1 MLLKAH
7 QQPREQKLW
16 EFDVWVTPSIVD
28 IRNTR
33 RFRIELARILSVL
46 DALSNGGHRALDPSR
61 FAGNLVDRVLERLD
75 TFQGPTTVADAISAA
90 EEFLVSLSALLFLV
104 TGKSDNN
111 HKCQFPIFLKNR
123 IGWTNLTG
131 VRYLR
136 KKWQVVADPIP
147 RVMDSEA
154 YMARVARLYA
164 VGQSEFSA
172 AIDTAIS
179 LRDLAAQL
187 LFEFVECLLADA
199 GSRDQLSAFLQHYSR
214 SRETGESPELMLTPL
229 VMFQVRG
236 SVAASGGHEP
246 EDLLRA
252 RLTDWGLVRGID
264 FNTTDVVLNVEAGTI
279 LEAEEATSP
288 EPSGKTKTRAYDFV
302 LPFRTPTWTPRIFIQ
317 SQFYAGDSGSVSH
330 KNVDQ
335 THSSRLSATALIARK
350 WPGSPTPRFLEYVD
364 GAGYAASLNGDL
376 KSLLSFSDTA
386 GFFQIRSAPIR
397 LRRELQQIGF
407 LTPLE
412 IAHAVLRSNGIAEEA
427 SGLLLGEG
435 YTTLEVDRVIASAV
449 DRDLLKWAANRE
461 RLVIANSLMPL
472 VRQYLILDL
481 IAREGRPFISLAGV
495 AGVALIPGYG
505 PHYGLPLSEL
515 EECVN
520 RHFAAVWPKSFMVD
534 LQALCTAG
542 FVVLR

>member
-7 QQPREQKLW
+7 EQALEQKLW

-28 IRNTR
+28 IRNTN

-61 FAGNLVDRVLERLD
+61 FAANLVDRVFERLD
-75 TFQGPTTVADAISAA
+75 AFPKPATVPDALVHAQ
-90 EEFLVSLSALLFLV
+90 EFLASLSALLFLV

-111 HKCQFPIFLKNR
+111 NKCQFPIFLRNH
-123 IGWTNLTG
+123 IGWTTLPG
-131 VRYLR
+131 VRWR
-136 KKWQVVADPIP
+136 KRKWEQADDPIP
-147 RVMDSEA
+147 RVLDSEA

-164 VGQSEFSA
+164 VGQSEFA
-172 AIDTAIS
+172 AASGSDVS
-179 LRDLAAQL
+179 PRDLAAQV
-187 LFEFVECLLADA
+187 LFQFVDCLLADA
-199 GSRDQLSAFLQHYSR
+199 ASREQLSAFLQHYSR
-214 SRETGESPELMLTPL
+214 ARETGEAPELMLVPL

-246 EDLLRA
+246 ENLLRA
-252 RLTDWGLVRGID
+252 RLTDWGLIRGVD
-264 FNTTDVVLNVEAGTI
+264 FNTTDVILNVEAGTI
-279 LEAEEATSP
+279 VEAEGESSQP
-288 EPSGKTKTRAYDFV
+288 PSGKTKTRAYDFV

-335 THSSRLSATALIARK
+335 THSSRLTATKLIAK
-350 WPGSPTPRFLEYVD
+350 AWPDSALPRFVEYVD
-364 GAGYAASLNGDL
+364 GAGYSSSLNGDL

-412 IAHAVLRSNGIAEEA
+412 IAHAVLRSNGVAKDA
-427 SGLLLGEG
+427 GSLLLQEG
-435 YTTLEVDRVIASAV
+435 YTVLEVDRVINSAV
-449 DRDLLKWAANRE
+449 DRGILEWSADSEQLM
-461 RLVIANSLMPL
+461 IDSSLMPL
-472 VRQYLILDL
+472 ARQYLILDL
-481 IAREGRPFISLAGV
+481 IAREGRPFTSLTGV
-495 AGVALIPGYG
+495 AGVALVPGYG
-505 PHYGLPLSEL
+505 PHYGLPLSAL
-515 EECVN
+515 EECIN

-542 FVVLR
+542 SVVLR

>member
-1 MLLKAH
+1 MLLKTH
-7 QQPREQKLW
+7 QQPLEQKLW
-16 EFDVWVTPSIVD
+16 EFDVWVTPSLVD
-28 IRNTR
+28 IRKTE
-33 RFRIELARILSVL
+33 RFRIELVRILSVL
-46 DALSNGGHRALDPSR
+46 DALSKSGQRALDQSR
-61 FAGNLVDRVLERLD
+61 FAANLVDRVFERLD
-75 TFQGPTTVADAISAA
+75 ARQRPATVADAVLTA

-123 IGWTNLTG
+123 IGWTSLAG

-136 KKWQVVADPIP
+136 KKWQIVVDPIP
-147 RVMDSEA
+147 KVMDSEA

-164 VGQSEFSA
+164 VGQSEFA
-172 AIDTAIS
+172 ASIDTAIS

-187 LFEFVECLLADA
+187 LFEFVDCLLTDIA
-199 GSRDQLSAFLQHYSR
+199 SRDQLSAFLQHYSR
-214 SRETGESPELMLTPL
+214 ARETGESPELMLTPL

-246 EDLLRA
+246 EELLRA

-279 LEAEEATSP
+279 LEADEVSTP
-288 EPSGKTKTRAYDFV
+288 EPGGKTKTRAYDFV

-335 THSSRLSATALIARK
+335 THSSRLTATAMIARK
-350 WPGSPTPRFLEYVD
+350 WPGSPLPRFLEYVD
-364 GAGYAASLNGDL
+364 GAGYSASLNGDL

-412 IAHAVLRSNGIAEEA
+412 IAHAVLRSNGIAEDA
-427 SGLLLGEG
+427 RKLLLQEG
-435 YTTLEVDRVIASAV
+435 YTMLEVDRVINFAV
-449 DRDLLKWAANRE
+449 DRGILKWSDDSTQLE
-461 RLVIANSLMPL
+461 IDSSLMPL
-472 VRQYLILDL
+472 ARQYLILDL
-481 IAREGRPFISLAGV
+481 IAREGRPFISLAGI

-505 PHYGLPLSEL
+505 PHYGLWLNEL